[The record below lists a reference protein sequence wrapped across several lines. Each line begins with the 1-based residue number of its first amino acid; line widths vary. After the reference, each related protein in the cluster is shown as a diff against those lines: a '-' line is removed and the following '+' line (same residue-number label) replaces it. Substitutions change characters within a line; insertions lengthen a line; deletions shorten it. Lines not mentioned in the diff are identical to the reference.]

1 MEEQITIFEVMRT
14 ILLWLTPLAF
24 LAGIFLLTGKVDK
37 CIKLEQFLDKEV
49 GIKKRLI
56 PKIETN
62 IYSFQNWLVK
72 KRVMLGLFLIV
83 YSIVSFI
90 VLRK

>member
-1 MEEQITIFEVMRT
+1 MRT